1 MSESYSWNDAIC
13 QKVLKKY
20 KFEKGNIV
28 NDITHVQQEKEM
40 CSESR
45 KCWTLRFAPVVL
57 SFWFVVVLNLQTFV
71 HGLDFCFDGSK
82 EGGFRFIE
90 SIY

>member
-28 NDITHVQQEKEM
+28 TDITHVQQTWQK
-40 CSESR
+40 
-45 KCWTLRFAPVVL
+45 KCAASLVNAGRYVL
-57 SFWFVVVLNLQTFV
+57 LQSYSVF
-71 HGLDFCFDGSK
+71 GLW
-82 EGGFRFIE
+82 
-90 SIY
+90 